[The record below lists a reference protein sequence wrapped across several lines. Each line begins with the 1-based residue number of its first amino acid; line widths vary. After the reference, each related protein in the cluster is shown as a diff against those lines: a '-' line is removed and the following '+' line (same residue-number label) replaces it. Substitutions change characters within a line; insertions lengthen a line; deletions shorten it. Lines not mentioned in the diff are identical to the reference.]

1 MIIHDF
7 EQYSKDWYKIRLG
20 LPTASSARRVVTT
33 TGKLSASI
41 EPYAHELAMEVY
53 KSSLDDEFYGTRYT
67 ERGKELEPDA
77 IAAYNMINDVEVD
90 TCGFITNDEGTIGI
104 SPDGLVGNYGLVE
117 VKCLADVKHSAMITA
132 WDKTGKVPS
141 DRIAQ
146 TQMQLMVSKR
156 KWNDIVFFHPE
167 LPFLSIRVEPD
178 LEFQKSLGEG
188 LELLIKTRDEIVES
202 LRRKDGI

>member
-7 EQYSKDWYKIRLG
+7 EQYSPEWYKTRLG
-20 LPTASSARRVVTT
+20 LPTASAASRIITT

-67 ERGKELEPDA
+67 ERGKELEPRAVAKYEWD
-77 IAAYNMINDVEVD
+77 NNVDVD
-90 TCGFITNDEGTIGI
+90 HCGFITDDEMTMGI
-104 SPDGLVGNYGLVE
+104 SPDGLVGDDGLLE
-117 VKCLADVKHSAMITA
+117 IKCLKDVAHSEVLRK
-132 WDKTGKVPS
+132 WEKTSKFPS
-141 DRIAQ
+141 DRLAQ
-146 TQMQLMVSKR
+146 TQMQLLVSDR
-156 KWNDIVFFHPE
+156 KWNDLSYFHPE
-167 LPFLSIRVEPD
+167 LPTLTIRAVPAPH
-178 LEFQKSLGEG
+178 FQGRLKEG